1 MDKLVEGLVGTG
13 DWSIEKA
20 ELAVEFE
27 FKCAYC
33 DKDLVSSVDNHREL
47 QTDHIIPSSKG
58 GEDHPD
64 NYALSCRTC
73 NTIKNVW
80 NPLDHYTGK
89 GKPSKQDLIEVA
101 RTHVMNVRA
110 DEQNDLDRYIEII
123 RLHGK

>member
-13 DWSIEKA
+13 DWSEEKA
-20 ELAVEFE
+20 TLAVEFN

-33 DKDLVSSVDNHREL
+33 DKDLVYSVDNHREL

-58 GEDHPD
+58 GVDNLE

-80 NPLDHYTGK
+80 NPLDHFSDK
-89 GKPSKQDLIEVA
+89 GQPSKQDLIAIA
-101 RTHVMNVRA
+101 RSYVVQVRA
-110 DEQNDLDRYIEII
+110 EEQKDLDKYTEII
-123 RLHGK
+123 KAHR